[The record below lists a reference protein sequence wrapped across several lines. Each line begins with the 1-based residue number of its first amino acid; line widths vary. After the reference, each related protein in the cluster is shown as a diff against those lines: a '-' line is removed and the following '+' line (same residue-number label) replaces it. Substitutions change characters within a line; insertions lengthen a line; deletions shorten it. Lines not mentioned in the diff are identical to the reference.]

1 MDKESALEFARQSLR
16 RSRDGIEPNA
26 WLEGYRAL
34 VEAGETET
42 SPWFQPDRIESDV
55 QKARAGD
62 ETAGFVLRTVVAELI
77 KRGHPLPQT
86 AREWAVE
93 VIMKSALPAHRNR
106 RGRKSMRN
114 FGRNNWITTVIDSLR
129 VGNGLKPTRNRET
142 TTSYCG
148 CSIVSEILAE
158 SGVRLSEQ
166 AVEKIWQEYA
176 AFKRSLDQ

>member
-1 MDKESALEFARQSLR
+1 MDKESALEFARRSLR

-42 SPWFQPDRIESDV
+42 SPWFQPDRIESSV

-62 ETAGFVLRTVVAELI
+62 QTAAFVLRTVVAELI
-77 KRGHPLPQT
+77 KRGHPLPPM

-93 VIMKSALPAHRNR
+93 VITKSALPAHRNR
-106 RGRKSMRN
+106 RGRKSMTN

-129 VGNGLKPTRNRET
+129 VVGLQPTRNRET
-142 TTSYCG
+142 KTSHCG
-148 CSIVSEILAE
+148 CSIVSETLAE
-158 SGVRLSEQ
+158 SGVHLSEQ
-166 AVEKIWQEYA
+166 AVEKIWQQYA
-176 AFKRSLDQ
+176 AFERSLHQ

>member
-42 SPWFQPDRIESDV
+42 SPWFQPDRIESSV

-62 ETAGFVLRTVVAELI
+62 QTAAFVLRTVVAELI
-77 KRGHPLPQT
+77 KRGHPLPPM

-93 VIMKSALPAHRNR
+93 VITKAAVPAHQNR
-106 RGRKSMRN
+106 RGRKSITN
-114 FGRNNWITTVIDSLR
+114 FGRNNWITTVIDSLWMA
-129 VGNGLKPTRNRET
+129 GLQPTRNRA
-142 TTSYCG
+142 TTSHCG
-148 CSIVSEILAE
+148 CSIVSEALAQD
-158 SGVRLSEQ
+158 GFHLSEQ

-176 AFKRSLDQ
+176 AFERSLRQ